1 MSLEQALTDLITK
14 AVRDALKDSA
24 PAPAKP
30 RGRPAKGETNGV
42 ADPAP
47 TTSVS
52 TTAQT
57 PEIPAP
63 VATALPASTTSAPAV
78 DPFATAP
85 TAPQPTIDEVMTAAR
100 ELSSATSQQ
109 NAVDVLKKATGASS
123 RAELKPEHHAVALA
137 ALKAALPAADP
148 FGAQAAT
155 PPSAVPAAA
164 TAAATSPTPSQSDA
178 PGLEAVKAAIRDA
191 QKRTG
196 VDIVQR
202 VIMEHGGKKVDA
214 SVPGGFGPS
223 VQALSVPSYAAVI
236 AALNALPKTK

>member
-30 RGRPAKGETNGV
+30 RGRPAKGETAGV

-47 TTSVS
+47 TTS
-52 TTAQT
+52 
-57 PEIPAP
+57 
-63 VATALPASTTSAPAV
+63 ASTTVETQATPVPAVETASAPAA

-85 TAPQPTIDEVMTAAR
+85 TVPQPTIDEVMTAAR
-100 ELSSATSQQ
+100 ALSSATSQQ

-123 RAELKPEHHAVALA
+123 RAELKPEQHAAALA
-137 ALKAALPAADP
+137 ALKAALPIADP
-148 FGAQAAT
+148 FAGPATTQAPVAT
-155 PPSAVPAAA
+155 NTVSTPAVASAPV
-164 TAAATSPTPSQSDA
+164 SDA
-178 PGLEAVKAAIRDA
+178 PSLEQVKAAIREA

-202 VIMEHGGKKVDA
+202 VIMEHGGKKVDP